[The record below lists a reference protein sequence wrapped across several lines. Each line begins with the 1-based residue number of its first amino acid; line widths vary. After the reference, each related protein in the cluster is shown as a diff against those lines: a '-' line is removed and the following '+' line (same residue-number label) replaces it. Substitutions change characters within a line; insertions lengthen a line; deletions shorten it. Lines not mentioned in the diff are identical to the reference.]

1 MNTKKEDYNNDK
13 LYFKLYEYISRIDK
27 FPSND
32 INLQNEKKK
41 RKYINKQKKKDEY
54 KNLNHETVS
63 NFNKNVINAKG
74 TDDNTFKEKNEH
86 IIIRNDNINYDNQN
100 TYGYNQDCDEYKD
113 YLSNDS
119 LSAYSSFDEEE
130 NEIDSYITENEQSEI
145 DQRNKEDRKNNN
157 LPITLSDQKEI
168 KDNHLHKNNITD
180 NILHNLSEE
189 KSSFHIS
196 SNNEP
201 TNDFYNNREN
211 KEILE
216 KKEKNNICQYK
227 FKDIEKNNNMDIF
240 MEIENYYFIYK
251 MNRKIEEY
259 NSVNEMKIIKSERNE
274 KLSEMFKKIHS
285 ILTHYKEIKIEL
297 KNLIKNKQ
305 LIYKNFYSIFLHYYY
320 RYSEVKMIKL
330 NKSKIEKRLKYYT
343 NIERFEMILDKMEK
357 NVYAY
362 FIDIYK
368 TSMIKNRQVGKNQE
382 CAVSHEEEEE
392 YTSDNEETDEDL
404 IDEMDEDGD
413 YDEAYDNINDN
424 INNNGD
430 DNIYDNINNNMDD
443 DIYDNIYDNIYDSMY
458 DNIYDS
464 MYDDVDDNIYDNIA
478 NNTDNNN
485 DNIMPGNIN
494 KHINNI
500 IDNHINDH
508 SKEETHDDISQETQ
522 QKIDLSLTN
531 EKKKKTSKISDTN
544 KKNVTKTKNQ
554 TKDKKKNSFFCIN
567 KSTLENNEYACSSHP
582 LNERFLKNMECN
594 FLNNI
599 DDDNF
604 KREIYKKLLNKN
616 KIDKNNE
623 KRKKKRH
630 INNKLN
636 EKNEI
641 HSMLHFSE
649 KAIKFFKKNNTY
661 FNAKGKI
668 LKYQSIIKRIL
679 KYIINLFRDVLNN
692 TDLNINMTKEDRGQ
706 YLYDMQYENR
716 RTDEINDTI
725 NRNSLKSQNKNINN
739 NDIMSCDE
747 YINRNWGKSPI
758 SNNEIKL
765 FCYTQNEN
773 YSINQT
779 GNKKE
784 NALFEENIENEEKMT
799 ENFITY
805 EDIKKSNIYENNIN
819 DNNIYKIS
827 TINNLIKNHF
837 LLQTNDEKE
846 IDKIYNNVNIIYFN
860 KYIDEFEYYKKYKIK
875 CYCMK
880 DIINFIYKKSLN
892 DENNLYID
900 DYNSLES
907 IYVSTRLKILNN
919 NILKNFEYFFDKDI
933 CKYIKNVCLLAIYI
947 SKLESDLFLHIFN
960 NNLNSSINIILNSI
974 GVCIYDNINEKI
986 YELNNMKIIRKI
998 IQIIYVDIIDIYT
1011 DDSYN
1016 IIHDYLKRI
1025 CTTLKERLLYIIEMY
1040 ISYYTKNVN
1049 YNSTIPYMCFQSIKK
1064 KFTNIINGF
1073 LYEDYIV
1080 SSNYEI
1086 INHETKKNKDKRL
1099 NDPQDNFH
1107 DQNIHSDHMNHIEK
1121 KIDNISSGNIYNSN
1135 DKYMEISEND
1145 DYSSESIES
1154 ENNYKEHEYNINIL
1168 NENNVYKSFSFNN
1181 IQFNKDTIFSLRGID
1196 MNIIGTILILKT
1208 INFIIEENTFI
1219 DLFKECLENTFNSIT
1234 HVYKQY
1240 IKKHDDMFNSNIF
1253 LIKNLSFLLYLFY
1266 KVTND
1271 NEFLN
1276 TYLHK
1281 DLIDHL
1287 LFNVTHKESKK
1298 NDQKY
1303 KTGKDNNNNNNE
1315 ITRVE
1320 NEISIFNFIK
1330 RVYTVSS
1337 NTDVQNKILNMF
1349 NESLYN
1355 FIITTISKVCAPLIN
1370 ILSNEYNDYENE
1382 NDIKEVL
1389 YNWING
1395 KKKEKEKEEEH
1406 NKDNSRKDLFSFLKD
1421 LDFEQLK
1428 EYTKNINE
1436 KKNQELS
1443 NKNMDDIKNE
1453 LQSFRQKIYFLFPKI
1468 YFYIKLFICSNTDR
1482 YSENNFFYV
1491 LFDYIIGVLKY
1502 KIIYMLSEVYFL
1514 LGCKYS
1520 KKISNIFEE
1529 NYINDIFLFLNSN
1542 EQYSCVFSDIHQY
1555 YDMKKNYNFL

>member
-13 LYFKLYEYISRIDK
+13 LYLKLYEYISRIDK
-27 FPSND
+27 FSSND
-32 INLQNEKKK
+32 INSQNEKEK
-41 RKYINKQKKKDEY
+41 RKCITKHKKKDEH
-54 KNLNHETVS
+54 KNFNHETIS
-63 NFNKNVINAKG
+63 NFNKNVGN
-74 TDDNTFKEKNEH
+74 DNNTFKEKNEY
-86 IIIRNDNINYDNQN
+86 IIKNDNINYDNHK
-100 TYGYNQDCDEYKD
+100 TYGNVQDYDEYKD

-119 LSAYSSFDEEE
+119 LSVYSSFDEEE
-130 NEIDSYITENEQSEI
+130 NEIDSYINQNEQNEI
-145 DQRNKEDRKNNN
+145 DERNKEDRKNNN
-157 LPITLSDQKEI
+157 LPITLSDQEEI
-168 KDNHLHKNNITD
+168 KKDNHLHINNITD
-180 NILHNLSEE
+180 NILHNVSEE
-189 KSSFHIS
+189 KNSFHIS
-196 SNNEP
+196 SKNEP
-201 TNDFYNNREN
+201 TNDSYNYIEN
-211 KEILE
+211 KEISE
-216 KKEKNNICQYK
+216 KKEDNNICQYK
-227 FKDIEKNNNMDIF
+227 FKETEKNNNMDIF

-259 NSVNEMKIIKSERNE
+259 KSVNEMKIIKSERNE
-274 KLSEMFKKIHS
+274 KLSEMFKKIHN
-285 ILTHYKEIKIEL
+285 ILTYYKEIKSEL
-297 KNLIKNKQ
+297 NNLIKNKQ

-320 RYSEVKMIKL
+320 RYSEVKMIQL
-330 NKSKIEKRLKYYT
+330 NKSKVEKRLKYYT

-368 TSMIKNRQVGKNQE
+368 TSMIKNKQVGKNEQNVVLYE
-382 CAVSHEEEEE
+382 GEGE
-392 YTSDNEETDEDL
+392 YTSDYEETDEDL
-404 IDEMDEDGD
+404 VDEMKEDED
-413 YDEAYDNINDN
+413 YDEEYDVYD
-424 INNNGD
+424 
-430 DNIYDNINNNMDD
+430 IY
-443 DIYDNIYDNIYDSMY
+443 DIYDNVDDDLYDNIDENVDNDMYDNIDDHVDGDMY

-464 MYDDVDDNIYDNIA
+464 LDDNIDNHI
-478 NNTDNNN
+478 D
-485 DNIMPGNIN
+485 GNID
-494 KHINNI
+494 K
-500 IDNHINDH
+500 HINDH
-508 SKEETHDDISQETQ
+508 SKEEIHDDISQDTQ
-522 QKIDLSLTN
+522 QKMDLSLTY
-531 EKKKKTSKISDTN
+531 KKKKSSKLSDTN

-554 TKDKKKNSFFCIN
+554 IKDKKKNSFSYIN
-567 KSTLENNEYACSSHP
+567 NSSILENNQSASSSSHL
-582 LNERFLKNMECN
+582 LNELFLKSMECN

-616 KIDKNNE
+616 KIDKNKE

-630 INNKLN
+630 INKWN
-636 EKNEI
+636 ERNEI

-661 FNAKGKI
+661 FNSKGKI

-692 TDLNINMTKEDRGQ
+692 TDLNINWTKEDRDK
-706 YLYDMQYENR
+706 YVHDNHYENR
-716 RTDEINDTI
+716 RTYEINDTI
-725 NRNSLKSQNKNINN
+725 YRNSLKNHETNININININN
-739 NDIMSCDE
+739 NDIISCGE
-747 YINRNWGKSPI
+747 HINRNLENVPTN
-758 SNNEIKL
+758 NNEIKL
-765 FCYTQNEN
+765 FSNTQNEN
-773 YSINQT
+773 YSINQN
-779 GNKKE
+779 GNE
-784 NALFEENIENEEKMT
+784 NENGLLQQNIENEEKMN
-799 ENFITY
+799 ENFITH
-805 EDIKKSNIYENNIN
+805 EDIKKSNIY

-827 TINNLIKNHF
+827 TINNLIKNHS
-837 LLQTNDEKE
+837 LLQTNDENE

-892 DENNLYID
+892 DENNIYID

-947 SKLESDLFLHIFN
+947 SKLESDLFFYIFN

-974 GVCIYDNINEKI
+974 GVSIYDNISEKI

-1025 CTTLKERLLYIIEMY
+1025 CETLKERLLYIIEMY
-1040 ISYYTKNVN
+1040 ISYYTKNIN
-1049 YNSTIPYMCFQSIKK
+1049 YNNIIPYICFQPIKK

-1073 LYEDYIV
+1073 LYDDYIV

-1086 INHETKKNKDKRL
+1086 INHETKKKNKDQLL
-1099 NDPQDNFH
+1099 NNTQNKFYDI
-1107 DQNIHSDHMNHIEK
+1107 NIHSDNFNYVEK
-1121 KIDNISSGNIYNSN
+1121 KIDNISSNNINN
-1135 DKYMEISEND
+1135 PNNKYMEISEND

-1154 ENNYKEHEYNINIL
+1154 DNNYKEHEYNINIL

-1181 IQFNKDTIFSLRGID
+1181 IQFNIDTSFSLRGID
-1196 MNIIGTILILKT
+1196 LNIIGSILILKT

-1234 HVYKQY
+1234 YIYKQY
-1240 IKKHDDMFNSNIF
+1240 IKKHDDMFNSNIY

-1266 KVTND
+1266 KVTKDND
-1271 NEFLN
+1271 FLN
-1276 TYLHK
+1276 NYLHN
-1281 DLIDHL
+1281 DLTDHL
-1287 LFNVTHKESKK
+1287 LFNITHKQSKK

-1303 KTGKDNNNNNNE
+1303 KTGKDSNNKNE
-1315 ITRVE
+1315 ITAVE
-1320 NEISIFNFIK
+1320 NEGSIFNFIK

-1337 NTDVQNKILNMF
+1337 NADVQSKILNTF

-1370 ILSNEYNDYENE
+1370 ILSNEYNDYTNE

-1389 YNWING
+1389 YNWMNG
-1395 KKKEKEKEEEH
+1395 KKKEKEEEH
-1406 NKDNSRKDLFSFLKD
+1406 NNVNSRKDMFSFLKE

-1428 EYTKNINE
+1428 EYTININE
-1436 KKNQELS
+1436 QKNQELS

-1482 YSENNFFYV
+1482 YNENNFFYV

-1514 LGCKYS
+1514 LRCKYS
-1520 KKISNIFEE
+1520 KQISSIFEE

-1555 YDMKKNYNFL
+1555 YDIKKNYNFL